1 MKTELLNF
9 EDEKCVEIV
18 RDGDVLAFP
27 TETVFGFGVR
37 YDSLEAFNKLCAL
50 KQRTPDKPFT
60 IMVSDKKD
68 IGRFVDLNDK
78 MERLIDTFM
87 PGEVTFLFPAKKDL
101 AHHLTLSSK
110 SVGIRIAALKEV
122 PDLIARVGVPMLVT
136 SANLS
141 SEPPLLDSD
150 SCLNKFDGKL
160 RGVVKGKCHSNL
172 PSTIILIDGDELKL
186 IRQGSLNFEEV
197 EKVWNK

>member
-18 RDGDVLAFP
+18 KDGDVLAFP

-68 IGRFVDLNDK
+68 IGRFVDLNEK
-78 MERLIDTFM
+78 MERLIDVFM

-110 SVGIRIAALKEV
+110 SVGIRIAALKE
-122 PDLIARVGVPMLVT
+122 AAYNGVFTMRYIDKVLYEWNRKGYKTVEEV
-136 SANLS
+136 NNRFKKDDREEKVF
-141 SEPPLLDSD
+141 EPS
-150 SCLNKFDGKL
+150 
-160 RGVVKGKCHSNL
+160 
-172 PSTIILIDGDELKL
+172 I
-186 IRQGSLNFEEV
+186 LNFDWLN
-197 EKVWNK
+197 EK